1 MTNIS
6 ISLPFVRKAAIL
18 GAVFALLSIVFISQA
33 GASAKDTARDGRL
46 VTVHD
51 RGQERV
57 ILTHAQTVG
66 DALKDAHIAVVKEDM
81 VEPSTDEPLIASDYT
96 VNIYRARPVIV
107 IDGAVRQKVMT
118 AAQTPEGIA
127 KAAGASLHDEDTTK
141 LGSSTGTM
149 MADGASVTL
158 TIDRA
163 TSVKLTLYGAT
174 STIYTKAKT
183 VGDMLRKKAI
193 SLQKDDSLSVPAS
206 TPISEGLAVAVWRNG
221 VQTAT
226 VEEPITF
233 STRQVKDADQ
243 PVGYHKIETPGKN
256 GRKNVTYEITMKN
269 GKEVGRKVIQN
280 ITLEEAKEQVEVVGV
295 KVQLPAGSH
304 EDWMAAA
311 GMSSGNYGYINYIFT
326 RESGWN
332 PAAVNKSGGYYGL
345 GQTSLSKLTGSC
357 GASWASNP
365 VCQIKVF
372 NSYATGRYGSWQAAY
387 DFWTKNHW
395 W

>member
-81 VEPSTDEPLIASDYT
+81 VEPSTDEPLVASDYT

-127 KAAGASLHDEDTTK
+127 KAAGVLLHDEDTTK

-158 TIDRA
+158 AIERA
-163 TSVKLTLYGAT
+163 TSVQLTLYGT
-174 STIYTKAKT
+174 VSTVYTKAVT
-183 VGDMLRKKAI
+183 VGDMLKRKNI
-193 SLQKDDSLSVPAS
+193 TLQKDDSLSVPAS
-206 TPISEGLAVAVWRNG
+206 TPITEGMAIAVWRNG

-226 VEEPITF
+226 VEEPIAF
-233 STRQVKDADQ
+233 PTRQIQDADQ
-243 PVGYHKIETPGKN
+243 PAGYRKVQTPGTK

-269 GKEVGRKVIQN
+269 GKEVSRKMIQSV
-280 ITLEEAKEQVEVVGV
+280 TLEEPKEQVEVVGA
-295 KVQLPAGSH
+295 KPSFSG
-304 EDWMAAA
+304 DFAAA
-311 GMSSGNYGYINYIFT
+311 LAKLRSCESGGNYANKKNPLYRGAYQYSYSTWANYGGYYDPADA
-326 RESGWN
+326 
-332 PAAVNKSGGYYGL
+332 PAAVQDQAVRNTYLRRGWQPWPNCGKGL
-345 GQTSLSKLTGSC
+345 PDT
-357 GASWASNP
+357 
-365 VCQIKVF
+365 
-372 NSYATGRYGSWQAAY
+372 YR
-387 DFWTKNHW
+387 
-395 W
+395 

>member
-81 VEPSTDEPLIASDYT
+81 VEPSTDEPLVASDYT

-127 KAAGASLHDEDTTK
+127 KAAGILLHDEDTTK

-158 TIDRA
+158 AIERA
-163 TSVKLTLYGAT
+163 TSVQLTLYGT
-174 STIYTKAKT
+174 VSTVYTKAVT
-183 VGDMLRKKAI
+183 VGDMLKRKNI
-193 SLQKDDSLSVPAS
+193 TLQKDDSLSVPAS
-206 TPISEGLAVAVWRNG
+206 TPITEGMAIAVWRNG

-226 VEEPITF
+226 VEEPIAF
-233 STRQVKDADQ
+233 PTRQIQDADQ
-243 PVGYHKIETPGKN
+243 PAGYRKVQTPGTK

-269 GKEVGRKVIQN
+269 GKEVSRKMIQSV
-280 ITLEEAKEQVEVVGV
+280 TLEEPKEQVEVVGA
-295 KVQLPAGSH
+295 KPSFSG
-304 EDWMAAA
+304 DFAAA
-311 GMSSGNYGYINYIFT
+311 LAKLRSCESGGNYANKKNPLYRGAYQYSYSTWANYGGYYDPADA
-326 RESGWN
+326 
-332 PAAVNKSGGYYGL
+332 PAAVQDQAVRNTYLRRGWQPWPNCGKGL
-345 GQTSLSKLTGSC
+345 PDT
-357 GASWASNP
+357 
-365 VCQIKVF
+365 
-372 NSYATGRYGSWQAAY
+372 YR
-387 DFWTKNHW
+387 
-395 W
+395 

>member
-81 VEPSTDEPLIASDYT
+81 VEPSTDEPLVASDYT

-127 KAAGASLHDEDTTK
+127 KAAGILLHDEDTTK

-158 TIDRA
+158 AIERA
-163 TSVKLTLYGAT
+163 TSVQLTLYGT
-174 STIYTKAKT
+174 VSTVYTKAVT
-183 VGDMLRKKAI
+183 VGDMLKRKNI
-193 SLQKDDSLSVPAS
+193 TLQKDDSLSVPAS
-206 TPISEGLAVAVWRNG
+206 TPITEGMAIAVWRNG

-226 VEEPITF
+226 VEEPIAF
-233 STRQVKDADQ
+233 PTRQIQDADQ
-243 PVGYHKIETPGKN
+243 PAGYRKVQTPGTK

-269 GKEVGRKVIQN
+269 GKEVSRKMIQSV
-280 ITLEEAKEQVEVVGV
+280 TLEEPKEQIEVIGV

-304 EDWMAAA
+304 EDWMTAA
-311 GMSSGNYGYINYIFT
+311 GMSSTNHGYINYIFT

-332 PAAVNKSGGYYGL
+332 PAAVNRSGGYYGL
-345 GQTSLSKLTGSC
+345 GQTSLSKLTSSC
-357 GASWASNP
+357 GASWASDP

-372 NSYATGRYGSWQAAY
+372 NSYAVGRYGSWQAAY

>member
-6 ISLPFVRKAAIL
+6 ISLPFVRKAAIF

-33 GASAKDTARDGRL
+33 GASAKDTAHDGRL

-81 VEPSTDEPLIASDYT
+81 VEPSTDEPLVASDYT

-127 KAAGASLHDEDTTK
+127 KAAGAALHDEDTTK

-158 TIDRA
+158 TIERA
-163 TSVKLTLYGAT
+163 TSVRLTLYGT
-174 STIYTKAKT
+174 VSTVYTKAGT
-183 VGDMLRKKAI
+183 VGDMLKRKNI
-193 SLQKDDSLSVPAS
+193 TLQKDDSLSVPAS
-206 TPISEGLAVAVWRNG
+206 TPITEGMAVAVWRNG

-226 VEEPITF
+226 VEEPIAF
-233 STRQVKDADQ
+233 PTRQIQDADQ
-243 PVGYHKIETPGKN
+243 PVGYRKVQTPGTK

-269 GKEVGRKVIQN
+269 GKEVGRKMIQSV
-280 ITLEEAKEQVEVVGV
+280 TLEEPKEQVEVVGA
-295 KVQLPAGSH
+295 KPSFSG
-304 EDWMAAA
+304 DFAAA
-311 GMSSGNYGYINYIFT
+311 LAKLRSCESGGNYANKKNPLYRGAYQYSYSTWANYGGYYDPADA
-326 RESGWN
+326 
-332 PAAVNKSGGYYGL
+332 PAAVQDQAVRNTYLRRGWQPWPNCGKGL
-345 GQTSLSKLTGSC
+345 PDT
-357 GASWASNP
+357 
-365 VCQIKVF
+365 
-372 NSYATGRYGSWQAAY
+372 YR
-387 DFWTKNHW
+387 
-395 W
+395 

>member
-81 VEPSTDEPLIASDYT
+81 VEPSTDEPLVASDYT

-127 KAAGASLHDEDTTK
+127 KAAGILLHDEDTTK

-158 TIDRA
+158 AIDRA
-163 TSVKLTLYGAT
+163 TSVQLTLYGT
-174 STIYTKAKT
+174 VSTVYTKAVT
-183 VGDMLRKKAI
+183 VGDMLKRKNI
-193 SLQKDDSLSVPAS
+193 TLQKDDSLSVPAS
-206 TPISEGLAVAVWRNG
+206 TPITEGMAIAVWRNG

-226 VEEPITF
+226 VEEPIAF
-233 STRQVKDADQ
+233 PTRQIQDADQ
-243 PVGYHKIETPGKN
+243 PAGYRKVQTPGTK

-269 GKEVGRKVIQN
+269 GKEVSRKMIQSV
-280 ITLEEAKEQVEVVGV
+280 TLEEPKEQVEVVGA
-295 KVQLPAGSH
+295 KAGF
-304 EDWMAAA
+304 
-311 GMSSGNYGYINYIFT
+311 SGSFAEALARLRSCEGSYTSNTGN
-326 RESGWN
+326 
-332 PAAVNKSGGYYGL
+332 GYYGAYQYDI
-345 GQTSLSKLTGSC
+345 QTWGGYKGYPNAAVAPPAVQDQKVWETYQRRGWQPWPSC
-357 GASWASNP
+357 SRSM
-365 VCQIKVF
+365 QLQDI
-372 NSYATGRYGSWQAAY
+372 YR
-387 DFWTKNHW
+387 
-395 W
+395 